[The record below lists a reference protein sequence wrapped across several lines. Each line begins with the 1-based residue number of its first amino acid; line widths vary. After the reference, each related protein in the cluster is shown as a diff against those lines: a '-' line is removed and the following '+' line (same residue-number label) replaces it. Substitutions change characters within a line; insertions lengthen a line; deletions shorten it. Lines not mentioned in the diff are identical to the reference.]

1 MPCPTSRNSDV
12 IGSVY
17 CPVIILNRSECAAVM
32 GYLPKMATNDALPSS
47 HTLLQHV
54 FVIPPIKRILF
65 LQSFE
70 YDLGTGNKH
79 DISGD
84 LESVNALG
92 FTHLLLLEVNCHVK
106 QLRG

>member
-1 MPCPTSRNSDV
+1 
-12 IGSVY
+12 
-17 CPVIILNRSECAAVM
+17 M
-32 GYLPKMATNDALPSS
+32 GYLPKMATNDALSS
-47 HTLLQHV
+47 NHILLQHV

-79 DISGD
+79 YISGD

-92 FTHLLLLEVNCHVK
+92 FIHLLLLEAELPCK
-106 QLRG
+106 AA